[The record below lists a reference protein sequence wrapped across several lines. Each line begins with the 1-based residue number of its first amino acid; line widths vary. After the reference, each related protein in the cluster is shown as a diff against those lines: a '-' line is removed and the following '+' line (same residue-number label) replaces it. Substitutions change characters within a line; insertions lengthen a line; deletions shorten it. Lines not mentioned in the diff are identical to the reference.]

1 MGQGMK
7 YLIQFTIIMTFV
19 FLGEGLAY
27 LIPFPIAGSV
37 YGMILLFLA
46 LVLGVVK
53 LAWVADI
60 ADFFHSIMGL
70 FFIAPA
76 VAIIDIWAD
85 ISDVWPIL
93 VVLLVLT
100 YLVSILMTGVTT
112 QSMINKFDKKSKE
125 NVIKI
130 IF

>member
-1 MGQGMK
+1 MK

-27 LIPFPIAGSV
+27 IIPFPIAGSI

-53 LAWVADI
+53 MSWVANV
-60 ADFFHSIMGL
+60 ADWLHSIMGL

-76 VAIIDIWAD
+76 AAIVDIWAD
-85 ISDVWPIL
+85 ISDVWL
-93 VVLLVLT
+93 VLVILLVLT
-100 YLVSILMTGVTT
+100 YFVSMLLTGVTT
-112 QSMINKFDKKSKE
+112 QSMINKFDKKSKARGQ
-125 NVIKI
+125 K
-130 IF
+130 